1 MGNNGE
7 NSALMTEIWGGVSFS
22 ISDFDSSG
30 NVVINNRTTNRTRA
44 KFKKLIKWG
53 VINSNDIYKFK
64 TKD

>member
-1 MGNNGE
+1 
-7 NSALMTEIWGGVSFS
+7 MTEIWGGVSFS

>member
-1 MGNNGE
+1 
-7 NSALMTEIWGGVSFS
+7 MTEIWGGVSFS

-30 NVVINNRTTNRTRA
+30 NVVIVINNRTTNRTRA